1 MAEYRLTPAAE
12 KDLETIWNYT
22 VDRWGVEQANH
33 YIDALSAAFAELAK
47 APEHAPSC
55 QHIRPVY
62 RRWSIERHVI
72 YLRKTEYGIAVVRI
86 LHNRMDALRH
96 I

>member
-12 KDLETIWNYT
+12 RDLETIWNYT
-22 VDRWGVEQANH
+22 ANQWGFEQANL
-33 YIDALSAAFAELAK
+33 YIDALTAAFAKLAQ

-55 QHIRPVY
+55 QHIRPGY

-72 YLRKTEYGIAVVRI
+72 YLRKTEYGIAVVRV
-86 LHNRMDALRH
+86 LHNRMDVLRY